1 MITDAIYQH
10 RIERDRNLAAPT
22 VPRELLRGAR
32 AEMSSPLIKVITG
45 PRRAG
50 KSVFAFQLLAGQN
63 FAYIN
68 LDDERLV
75 GQRDFDEI
83 MKALVTVYGPVT
95 SLLFD
100 EIQNFPSWELVVNRL
115 HRQGYAIVVT
125 GSNAHLL
132 SRELGTHLTG
142 RHVEFR
148 ILPFSFREYCL
159 ARGETA
165 RQGMPDPEAVMLH
178 RFGQYLE
185 TGGYPEVVIGGVQ
198 AKSYLATLFE
208 SVLFKDVVKRYRVK
222 YPRKLHELALYLT
235 SNHSSEYTFNAIR
248 GALGFRSVHTVE
260 NYTAYLAESY
270 LFFSVER
277 YSPKLKELFKAPRK
291 AYSIDLGLIDAVKF
305 KSLPDRGRLLENLV
319 ALELLRRGNRFYSY
333 KSAGSREC
341 DFVVREGNTTAE
353 LIQVAY
359 ETPSPKTFKRELTG
373 LAAAARDLSCDRL
386 TCLTWNETW
395 ERRIDRWKVKAQPVW
410 RWLMESR
417 DTGPPEA

>member
-1 MITDAIYQH
+1 MIPDAIYQH

-32 AEMSSPLIKVITG
+32 AEMSGPLIKVITG

-142 RHVEFR
+142 RHVEFGFCR
-148 ILPFSFREYCL
+148 SLSGSTVSP
-159 ARGETA
+159 GEKP
-165 RQGMPDPEAVMLH
+165 QGRACP
-178 RFGQYLE
+178 
-185 TGGYPEVVIGGVQ
+185 I
-198 AKSYLATLFE
+198 
-208 SVLFKDVVKRYRVK
+208 
-222 YPRKLHELALYLT
+222 
-235 SNHSSEYTFNAIR
+235 
-248 GALGFRSVHTVE
+248 
-260 NYTAYLAESY
+260 
-270 LFFSVER
+270 
-277 YSPKLKELFKAPRK
+277 PKP
-291 AYSIDLGLIDAVKF
+291 
-305 KSLPDRGRLLENLV
+305 
-319 ALELLRRGNRFYSY
+319 
-333 KSAGSREC
+333 
-341 DFVVREGNTTAE
+341 
-353 LIQVAY
+353 
-359 ETPSPKTFKRELTG
+359 
-373 LAAAARDLSCDRL
+373 
-386 TCLTWNETW
+386 
-395 ERRIDRWKVKAQPVW
+395 
-410 RWLMESR
+410 
-417 DTGPPEA
+417 